1 MHIRSELKP
10 KTGQIM
16 YIFISAVC
24 EYSISIFHKM
34 NIFQLVL
41 RFCCQLQ
48 VLTEKSLM
56 PTTLLP
62 SEEQRASPC

>member
-1 MHIRSELKP
+1 MQIRSELKP

-16 YIFISAVC
+16 YIFISAVW

-34 NIFQLVL
+34 NIYQLVL

-56 PTTLLP
+56 PTLLP